1 MKPGDIPPR
10 GHPDRQDFVNK
21 EIHKCINGVNIN
33 GINIVGSLYYELN
46 YHMIEKDAD
55 QGGVILGL
63 AELRDTSWIIHN
75 DYAEAQKQKKH
86 YCFAGLRQSGKTT
99 TMVSL
104 TMREI
109 NIYENTTALLLFAN
123 SPDIATFTEKF
134 RVAHSNL
141 VDFLKVPL
149 LDKDFNKSF
158 LRFGFKET
166 SNDNELHARMYLY
179 NTDGGKNTEVAAG
192 KLLKK
197 GTPVFYIDRQ
207 DVIENC
213 KVGDKIFGRD
223 GKLTTITGV
232 FPEENVEM
240 YEITLSDG
248 RKVTSCKD
256 HLWTVHRMDKTG
268 PKTPKV
274 LTENTE
280 FLFNT
285 YKREYYNSKLNK
297 KVLTNRYKLPKH
309 ECLEYLFKEVT
320 IDPYY
325 LGLWLGDGTSRIPQD
340 ICSKD
345 IEIIEYV
352 EQYGKTLGCVLHTDN
367 NKDHTLRYN
376 NGKGVNPLRAL
387 FKKYNLINNKHI
399 PHEYMYNSKEIRLRV
414 LQGVMDSD
422 GTIDTK
428 GRVELCLSDKKL
440 ADDCI
445 FLIRSLGINCSMMKS
460 TAGYKKDGVY
470 VPCKN
475 RYRIYIGQTEEN
487 IFKLKRKADRKKEPK
502 KQSLQFGSSIV
513 NIKKVENGGGVCLSV
528 DNEDKLFLVGDFIP
542 THNTLSYFAMD
553 EIAKDNFIES
563 WNAVIPA
570 FRGKNGFRNSGM
582 FTFTGGSAIK
592 SQEAERFFMNP
603 SASNILNFN
612 GTGRFL
618 EGFYRPD
625 FKIITNYGQ
634 SLKDDGILIP
644 DNSELYTLKYY
655 KSDVVK
661 GNETLNKEY
670 DDLLKAGDT
679 LSANKHKMYNPR
691 KISDMFLKENANPFS
706 DLSVHLEQLYE
717 YLGTQ
722 EYHTQTYKL
731 EESGDE
737 VIATPV
743 DQHYDPF
750 STNLDQP
757 IVILDKPRDIENNV
771 KIYVSGLDNVNV
783 NKTSQSASKASFYVM
798 RKPTSNYSDPW
809 QETMVAW
816 YNGRK
821 DINDLRE
828 KLRLTLKYYGASKGA
843 ITLLHEA
850 PDDTLTQWFMDK
862 KIGYWLED
870 TYQLSKQI
878 FANTKAFS
886 AKGLRPTTRN
896 QDYYISKIRDYLTE
910 EMPDGRL
917 GLWRIKDKLLV
928 KQLLSFDGDLGICFV
943 KDTLVTTINGYKKI
957 QDINIGDLVLT
968 HTGDYKPV
976 IKLYSKVYNGDLI
989 NVKIKGNYRDIV
1001 CTPEHPFYVK
1011 TFPYV
1016 RYTKTRHDKEKE
1028 FYLSEFKWT
1037 NAEHLTNKDYSLTAY
1052 SNYKI
1057 TCPLTEEELYVLG
1070 WFITD
1075 GYMTAKKR
1083 TKICFQGDQEVI
1095 AWKIK
1100 DIIEKNE
1107 KFTPVYFESTH
1118 HITGKKFTSHTKR
1131 CQPTVKKI
1139 PGKYA
1144 YSLECTSYW
1153 LSNLIDTYVI
1163 THKGGFKELI
1173 PEFVHYSNLEPF
1185 ILGVFE
1191 GDGSL
1196 TNSILNGNDRY
1207 NLRISGTYINFID
1220 QLYFILTNMKI
1231 DVGIGYNSYSDRIN
1245 NNPQKNLSITNTKSI
1260 NKLLKGSL
1268 KFKKIEEKEQNR
1280 TSLLDEKG
1288 LLKGIRKITRIPLK
1302 ENTVVYNLE
1311 VADNNTYVVENQVVH
1326 NCDALVGFGHTLAHL
1341 YKERNYVARVSE
1353 PTEKPVSASDIAK
1366 AYSSGFGFN
1375 LPKSKKTKSMI

>member
-1 MKPGDIPPR
+1 MLKNNQHDSTIFNIKTPEFYINMKPGDIPPR
-10 GHPDRQDFVNK
+10 GHPDRQAFVER
-21 EIHKCINGVNIN
+21 EIHKCTKGVNIN
-33 GINIVGSLYYELN
+33 GIDIVGSLYYELN
-46 YHMIEKDAD
+46 YHIIQKDLD
-55 QGGVILGL
+55 EGGTTIGL

-86 YCFAGLRQSGKTT
+86 YCFSGLRQSGKTVS
-99 TMVSL
+99 MVSL

-192 KLLKK
+192 K
-197 GTPVFYIDRQ
+197 
-207 DVIENC
+207 
-213 KVGDKIFGRD
+213 
-223 GKLTTITGV
+223 
-232 FPEENVEM
+232 
-240 YEITLSDG
+240 
-248 RKVTSCKD
+248 
-256 HLWTVHRMDKTG
+256 
-268 PKTPKV
+268 
-274 LTENTE
+274 
-280 FLFNT
+280 
-285 YKREYYNSKLNK
+285 
-297 KVLTNRYKLPKH
+297 
-309 ECLEYLFKEVT
+309 
-320 IDPYY
+320 
-325 LGLWLGDGTSRIPQD
+325 
-340 ICSKD
+340 
-345 IEIIEYV
+345 
-352 EQYGKTLGCVLHTDN
+352 
-367 NKDHTLRYN
+367 
-376 NGKGVNPLRAL
+376 
-387 FKKYNLINNKHI
+387 
-399 PHEYMYNSKEIRLRV
+399 
-414 LQGVMDSD
+414 
-422 GTIDTK
+422 
-428 GRVELCLSDKKL
+428 
-440 ADDCI
+440 
-445 FLIRSLGINCSMMKS
+445 
-460 TAGYKKDGVY
+460 
-470 VPCKN
+470 
-475 RYRIYIGQTEEN
+475 
-487 IFKLKRKADRKKEPK
+487 
-502 KQSLQFGSSIV
+502 
-513 NIKKVENGGGVCLSV
+513 
-528 DNEDKLFLVGDFIP
+528 
-542 THNTLSYFAMD
+542 TLSYFAMD

-570 FRGKNGFRNSGM
+570 FRGKNGFRNAGL
-582 FTFTGGSAIK
+582 FTFTGGNAVK

-603 SASNILNFN
+603 SASNILDFN

-618 EGFYRPD
+618 DGTYRAD
-625 FKIITNYGQ
+625 FKNIVTFADH
-634 SLKDDGILIP
+634 LKEEGINIP
-644 DNSELYTLKYY
+644 DNSELYTIKYY
-655 KSDVVK
+655 KSNKDLAT
-661 GNETLNKEY
+661 EILDKEY

-976 IKLYSKVYNGDLI
+976 IKLYSKVYNGGLI

-1028 FYLSEFKWT
+1028 FYLSDFKWT

-1107 KFTPVYFESTH
+1107 RFTPVYFESTH

-1153 LSNLIDTYVI
+1153 LSNLIDKYVI

-1173 PEFVHYSNLEPF
+1173 PEFVHYTNLEPF